1 MSQETHPSPEAQALE
16 TVAELMCLAARTA
29 PKARG
34 LDNLFITLVRG
45 EEKARVVARMHLIAS
60 ESNLLF
66 FERDARA
73 CDAVPVVVLLGTKV
87 GPVGVPHCGF
97 CGYANCEAC
106 AAANGLC
113 AYNAGDLGI
122 AIGSAAAIAA
132 AHHADNRVLFTF
144 SKAAIEIGLVPPE
157 IHIAF
162 AIPLSATGK
171 NPFFDRK

>member
-1 MSQETHPSPEAQALE
+1 MTSAALPSPEAQALE

-34 LDNLFITLVRG
+34 LDNLLITLVRG
-45 EEKARVVARMHLIAS
+45 EEKARVVARMRQIAA
-60 ESNLLF
+60 ENNLAF
-66 FERDARA
+66 FERDARV
-73 CDAVPVVVLLGTKV
+73 CEPVQVVVLLGTKV

-106 AAANGLC
+106 AAASGLC

-122 AIGSAAAIAA
+122 ALGSAAAVAA

-144 SKAAIEIGLVPPE
+144 GKAAIEIGLVPPE

-162 AIPLSATGK
+162 GIPLSATGK